1 MKPKE
6 RDDLLIRLDERT
18 RNIYRL
24 TEKQEN
30 HLAKINDSMLKHAV
44 QISSNK
50 TSIRWIV
57 RVLIAAGVIGGSA
70 TGLVNWL
77 V

>member
-1 MKPKE
+1 MKPSE
-6 RDDLLIRLDERT
+6 RDDLLGRIDERT

-24 TEKQEN
+24 TEKQEE
-30 HLAKINDSMLKHAV
+30 HLAELNNNMMKHAV

-57 RVLIAAGVIGGSA
+57 RLLVTAVVIASGA
-70 TGLVNWL
+70 TGLMQWL
-77 V
+77 G